1 MQAARIPINS
11 FWEFTEKQ
19 PTFMV
24 FVVRLYM
31 LSAQLEAD
39 FSNKL
44 NAFEVRESF
53 MLFNQNIRQSKYWQF
68 QVMSDIKIWVMS
80 ANIGESTM
88 SGCSLS
94 QTLTTARKSHS
105 NNLLKIIYGQS
116 FCTVQGIPVFLH
128 FSREFKNLVCV
139 SCLCFSFGKIMQEL
153 MKCKTSSF
161 PKFAQWA
168 APKFS
173 YEHVA
178 GLTSLIVLFKRTSC
192 S

>member
-68 QVMSDIKIWVMS
+68 QVMSDIKI
-80 ANIGESTM
+80 
-88 SGCSLS
+88 
-94 QTLTTARKSHS
+94 
-105 NNLLKIIYGQS
+105 
-116 FCTVQGIPVFLH
+116 
-128 FSREFKNLVCV
+128 
-139 SCLCFSFGKIMQEL
+139 
-153 MKCKTSSF
+153 
-161 PKFAQWA
+161 
-168 APKFS
+168 
-173 YEHVA
+173 
-178 GLTSLIVLFKRTSC
+178 
-192 S
+192 